1 MRGGSRSPLPEPLT
15 TLVVYAYDVRMCC
28 IAILLSL
35 PLVLATAIG
44 AEPESPQEHVARG
57 MELFRANDID
67 ASLRHFDKAAVLD
80 PDIVPRLW
88 QRGISHYYAGKYKD
102 GVRQFEIHK
111 TANPHDVE
119 NAAWH
124 FLCAARVVGIDAAR
138 KSIIEIDT
146 RHDSRIPMKE
156 IYNLYAGS
164 GSVDAV
170 FKSAEKADRPT
181 ASMYANLYLGLY
193 YEVAGEKDKAKRHMQ
208 KAASAKLSGQYMHD
222 VAKVHLLQRGWK

>member
-1 MRGGSRSPLPEPLT
+1 
-15 TLVVYAYDVRMCC
+15 MCC
-28 IAILLSL
+28 IAILVSL
-35 PLVLATAIG
+35 PLVLATAVG
-44 AEPESPQEHVARG
+44 AEPESPHEHVARG

-67 ASLRHFDKAAVLD
+67 GSLRHFDKAAVLD

-124 FLCAARVVGIDAAR
+124 FLCAARVEGIDAAQ
-138 KSIIEIDT
+138 KSIIPIDT
-146 RHDSRIPMKE
+146 KLDRRVPMEE
-156 IYNLYAGS
+156 IYELYAGR

-170 FKSAEKADRPT
+170 LAAAKQNGRPT
-181 ASMYANLYLGLY
+181 ASMYADLYLGLY
-193 YEVAGEKDKAKRHMQ
+193 YEVQDENEKAKRYLQ
-208 KAASAKLSGQYMHD
+208 QAASAKLRGSYMHD
-222 VAKVHLLQRGWK
+222 VAKVHVLQRRWDQEQPGGKSE